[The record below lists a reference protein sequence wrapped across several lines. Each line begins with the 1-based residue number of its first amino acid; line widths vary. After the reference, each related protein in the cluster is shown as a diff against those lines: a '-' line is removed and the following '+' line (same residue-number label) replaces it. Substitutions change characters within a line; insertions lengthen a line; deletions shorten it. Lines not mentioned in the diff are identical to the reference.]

1 MRKSRFSESQIVGI
15 LKEHWSSDVDPV
27 PWIVF
32 GLDFK
37 LPLVLG
43 ARS

>member
-1 MRKSRFSESQIVGI
+1 MFGGI
-15 LKEHWSSDVDPV
+15 MAYDLDPV